1 MTIGETIM
9 KLNKQTIAAIAVTT
23 AISTTAYADD
33 FNTVINHEATKPQ
46 VVVKAKQNP
55 VTIQDYVNIA
65 KEQIDA
71 KGVAIAQ
78 ESRWNSD
85 RAL

>member
-33 FNTVINHEATKPQ
+33 FNTVIDHEATKPQ
-46 VVVKAKQNP
+46 IVVKAKQNP
-55 VTIQDYVNIA
+55 VTIQDHVNVAREKI
-65 KEQIDA
+65 EA
-71 KGVAIAQ
+71 KGVATAQ

-85 RAL
+85 RVL